1 VIVCHVRVLHGAR
14 LAHAQAV
21 RGSQGPAVAAA
32 FLRLM
37 VSVAGKCHSL
47 CTWCALPL
55 VLAKAGPLRQSARTC
70 S

>member
-1 VIVCHVRVLHGAR
+1 MNDLLQDSSSAVMLRCIHTAGRGQVIVRVLLGAR

-37 VSVAGKCHSL
+37 VSVA
-47 CTWCALPL
+47 
-55 VLAKAGPLRQSARTC
+55 
-70 S
+70 